1 MCVLLALFYPL
12 HNGDILSNTLHEMC
26 VLLELFDP

>member
-1 MCVLLALFYPL
+1 MLLAMLNTL
-12 HNGDILSNTLHEMC
+12 HNGDILSNTSHVC